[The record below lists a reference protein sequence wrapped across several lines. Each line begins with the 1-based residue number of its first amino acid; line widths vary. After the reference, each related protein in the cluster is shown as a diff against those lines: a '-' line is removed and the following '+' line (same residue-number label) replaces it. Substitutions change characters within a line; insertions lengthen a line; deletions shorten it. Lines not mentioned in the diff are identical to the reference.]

1 MGDKKVIGSEQYR
14 QNTIC
19 LREKMFDL
27 MIIIHYL
34 RIVYVGI
41 NADFN
46 ELQLFVYM
54 RLLFKNSRNIT
65 SKWNPWENSIV

>member
-1 MGDKKVIGSEQYR
+1 MGDKKVIGPEQYR

-41 NADFN
+41 NADSN

-65 SKWNPWENSIV
+65 SKWNPWENNIV